1 MEQRLSLITLGV
13 LDLKRSARFYLEGLG
28 WEATQDSSEYI
39 IFIKMN
45 GFFLSLYPHDE
56 LASDATVQE
65 NRSSFRGF
73 TLAYNVSYRSQVDEV
88 LDFAKKAGAK
98 IIKPGQIAK
107 WGGYSGYFSDP
118 DGFLWEVAYGTSMDP

>member
-1 MEQRLSLITLGV
+1 MEQRLTLITLGV

-28 WEATQDSSEYI
+28 WEATQDSSDYI

>member
-1 MEQRLSLITLGV
+1 MEQRLTLITLGV
-13 LDLKRSARFYLEGLG
+13 SDLKKSARFYLDGLG
-28 WEATQDSSEYI
+28 WKATSDSSDYI

-56 LASDATVQE
+56 LAADAKIQE

-73 TLAYNVSYRSQVDEV
+73 TLSYNVSHRWQVEEV
-88 LDFAKKAGAK
+88 LRFANKAGVK
-98 IIKPGQIAK
+98 IIKPGQNAS

-118 DGFLWEVAYGTSMDP
+118 DGFLWEIACGTSMDP

>member
-1 MEQRLSLITLGV
+1 MEQRLTLITLGV

-28 WEATQDSSEYI
+28 WEATQDSSKYI

-118 DGFLWEVAYGTSMDP
+118 DGFLWEVACGTSMDP

>member
-1 MEQRLSLITLGV
+1 MEQRLTLITLGV

-28 WEATQDSSEYI
+28 WRATQDSSEYI

>member
-1 MEQRLSLITLGV
+1 MELRLNLITLGV
-13 LDLKRSARFYLEGLG
+13 LDLKWSARFYLEGLG
-28 WEATQDSSEYI
+28 WEATQDSSDYI
-39 IFIKMN
+39 IFIRMN

>member
-1 MEQRLSLITLGV
+1 MEQRLTLITLGV

-118 DGFLWEVAYGTSMDP
+118 DGFLWEVACGTSMDP

>member
-1 MEQRLSLITLGV
+1 MEQRLTLITLGV